1 MQKRNYSRELEETLG
16 TLRAREDAGEGRKRL
31 LLHVCCA
38 PCSSYVLE
46 YLREYFDVTVYYYN
60 PNITEATEY
69 EKRLQEEQRLIQEYN
84 NQVERGA
91 FEGMHSTAR
100 AGRIDFLPAPYD
112 PERYLEE
119 VRGLENCRE
128 GGSRCEVCFRLR
140 LSRTAEAA
148 RDGGYDF
155 FTTSLTIS
163 PLKNAPLLNEIGEE
177 QGRLWGVPFLPSD
190 FKKKDGYKRSIELS
204 GMFSLY
210 RQNYC
215 GCVFSRREAAERQD
229 KAMRDA

>member
-1 MQKRNYSRELEETLG
+1 MQKRNYSRELEEI
-16 TLRAREDAGEGRKRL
+16 LRECAAREEEGASRKRL

-46 YLREYFDVTVYYYN
+46 YLREYFDITVYYYN
-60 PNITEATEY
+60 PNITEIPEY
-69 EKRLQEEQRLIQEYN
+69 EKRLQEEQRLIQAYN
-84 NQVERGA
+84 GQVERGV
-91 FEGMHSTAR
+91 FDGMHSSAC
-100 AGRIDFLPAPYD
+100 AGKIGFLPAPYE
-112 PERYLEE
+112 PQRYLEE
-119 VRGLENCRE
+119 VRGLEDCSE
-128 GGSRCEVCFRLR
+128 GGERCAVCFRLR

-148 RDGGYDF
+148 AEGGFDF
-155 FTTSLTIS
+155 FTTTLTIS

-177 QGRLWGVPFLPSD
+177 EALRFGVPFLPSD

-215 GCVFSRREAAERQD
+215 GCVFSRRDAGEPEA
-229 KAMRDA
+229 